1 MERTSEMR
9 PENDASVGGLRD
21 DIKALS
27 VLKLCTFLWVVC
39 IVSAEAVKQS
49 FGLTRFGACLPA

>member
-27 VLKLCTFLWVVC
+27 VLKLCTFLWMVY
-39 IVSAEAVKQS
+39 IVSAEAWYS
-49 FGLTRFGACLPA
+49 FQVMRIDTK